1 MLEIKNLVK
10 SFKKVKAIDN
20 ISFSLNKGEIAILCG
35 PNGAGKTTTL
45 KCVLSLLKKDSGEIL
60 INGNPSSDRSVRETL
75 AYIPETPDLYP
86 LLTVWEHFKFI
97 ALAYNIK
104 DWTSKAEEYIE
115 AFNLADKKDTLAK
128 ELSKGMKQKVSI
140 IMALIHNPDIFFID
154 EPFVGLDPQG
164 IKEFSN
170 PDDCRVPGAHPPD
183 PLPRSR
189 FSRRARCDRRG
200 VPAALPREVVVLAGH
215 VAAEEARDSRDLDLA
230 QSSRK
235 VRTVRAPARDRR
247 RPRHEARDEG
257 ERAADVEPDAS
268 HLCELAA
275 DRARDRSVALPHPG
289 ATGPRPV
296 VDTEEE
302 GGFTAHGEERW
313 HRGVTSG

>member
-60 INGNPSSDRSVRETL
+60 INGTPSSDRNVRETL
-75 AYIPETPDLYP
+75 AYIPETPDLYQ

-97 ALAYNIK
+97 SLAYNIK
-104 DWTSKAEEYIE
+104 NWTSKAEEYLD
-115 AFNLADKKDTLAK
+115 AFNLTDKKYTLAK

-164 IKEFSN
+164 IKEF
-170 PDDCRVPGAHPPD
+170 
-183 PLPRSR
+183 
-189 FSRRARCDRRG
+189 
-200 VPAALPREVVVLAGH
+200 REMMCKLKSFDKTILVSTHVLASMDEISDTMIIMKEGKIL
-215 VAAEEARDSRDLDLA
+215 EFGNKEYLRRKYNESGSIEDLFF
-230 QSSRK
+230 K
-235 VRTVRAPARDRR
+235 VIDGTI
-247 RPRHEARDEG
+247 
-257 ERAADVEPDAS
+257 
-268 HLCELAA
+268 
-275 DRARDRSVALPHPG
+275 
-289 ATGPRPV
+289 
-296 VDTEEE
+296 
-302 GGFTAHGEERW
+302 
-313 HRGVTSG
+313 

>member
-45 KCVLSLLKKDSGEIL
+45 KCVLSLLRKDSGEIL
-60 INGNPSSDRSVRETL
+60 INGKPSSQRNVRETL

-104 DWTSKAEEYIE
+104 EWTSKAEEYMT
-115 AFNLADKKDTLAK
+115 AFHLSDKKDTLTK

-140 IMALIHNPDIFFID
+140 IMALIHNPDIFFVD

-164 IKEFSN
+164 IKEF
-170 PDDCRVPGAHPPD
+170 
-183 PLPRSR
+183 
-189 FSRRARCDRRG
+189 
-200 VPAALPREVVVLAGH
+200 REMMDKLKSLGKTILVSTHVLASMDEISDTMIIMKEGKIL
-215 VAAEEARDSRDLDLA
+215 EFGNKDLLREKYKESGSIEDLFFKIIDGTA
-230 QSSRK
+230 
-235 VRTVRAPARDRR
+235 
-247 RPRHEARDEG
+247 
-257 ERAADVEPDAS
+257 
-268 HLCELAA
+268 
-275 DRARDRSVALPHPG
+275 
-289 ATGPRPV
+289 V
-296 VDTEEE
+296 V
-302 GGFTAHGEERW
+302 
-313 HRGVTSG
+313 